1 MPERLHLAVDQE
13 SWKLIDLV
21 LRELSIEMEEVSPVS
36 ALIYL
41 LRGVT
46 SLEMRG

>member
-13 SWKLIDLV
+13 SWKLIELV
-21 LRELSIEMEEVSPVS
+21 LRELSIEMEKGSPVS

-41 LRGVT
+41 LRVVT
-46 SLEMRG
+46 ALEVRG